1 MSLETINVTLPD
13 QLLHSVEA
21 LARRENVSLEEFIR
35 MTLSEKVIEVDEH
48 QYLQMRKAKF
58 RAAMA
63 KVGSEPVS
71 EEDRI

>member
-1 MSLETINVTLPD
+1 MNTINITLTD
-13 QLLHSVEA
+13 ELRHSVED
-21 LARRENVSLEEFIR
+21 LAKRENVSLEEFIR
-35 MTLSEKVIEVDEH
+35 MTLSEKVTEVDEH

-63 KVGSEPVS
+63 KVGAEPVS